1 VDLLPLGLTLA
12 GLVLLSGFFSG
23 SETALFSIAPL
34 RLREMAR
41 SGSPRE
47 RAVARAM
54 ERPRDILV
62 TILVG
67 NMVVNILAS
76 ALGTAAAIG
85 ILGAGAGVAVATTV
99 MTFLILVGGE
109 IAPKTVAYR
118 HAETIAR
125 GVARP
130 LLLLG
135 RLLTPVRVPLLRLTD
150 AVLGGEHRA
159 DDRVDLEEVEAM
171 LRMAHAEGEVETH
184 ERDLVRGVLELGS
197 SPLEDVMTPRTEIFS
212 LPADTRA
219 EDARER
225 LRESGFSKVPVAS
238 EEPDEMK
245 GFVTARDLLL
255 AAPETVIGAIARPV
269 RYVPEVKPALA
280 LLEEFRESGARM
292 ALVVDEHGHLAGLVT
307 LTDLLEE
314 VSGEMIEHG
323 DLHKVAYRKTGPR
336 RVAIPGRMEIRF
348 FNEEFGTELEAE
360 EAETMAGLLLE
371 RTGKI
376 SAAGEEHMVD
386 GVRFRVLEGK
396 PNRIVSL
403 EITVPPR
410 PEGGEE

>member
-1 VDLLPLGLTLA
+1 MELLPLALTLG

-34 RLREMAR
+34 RLREMSR
-41 SGSPRE
+41 SGNARE

-54 ERPRDILV
+54 ERPRDTLV

-76 ALGTAAAIG
+76 ALGTVAAVG
-85 ILGAGAGVAVATTV
+85 MLGAGAGVAVATTV
-99 MTFLILVGGE
+99 MTLLILVGGE

-118 HAETIAR
+118 HAEPIAR
-125 GVARP
+125 VVARP

-135 RLLTPVRVPLLRLTD
+135 RLLTPVRKPLLLLTD
-150 AVLGGEHRA
+150 AVLGGEHRP

-197 SPLEDVMTPRTEIFS
+197 SPLEGVMTPRTEIFS
-212 LPADTRA
+212 LPSETPVA
-219 EDARER
+219 DARGR
-225 LRESGFSKVPVAS
+225 VRESGFSKVPVAS

-255 AAPETVIGAIARPV
+255 ARADATLGAIARPV
-269 RYVPEVKPALA
+269 RYVPEVKPALE
-280 LLEEFRESGARM
+280 LLDEFRESGARLAM
-292 ALVVDEHGHLAGLVT
+292 VVDEHGHLAGLVT

-314 VSGEMIEHG
+314 VSGEMVEHG

-336 RVAIPGRMEIRF
+336 HVAIPGRMEIRF

-360 EAETMAGLLLE
+360 DAETMAGLLLE
-371 RTGKI
+371 RTGRI
-376 SAAGEEHMVD
+376 PAVGEEFTVD
-386 GVRFRVLEGK
+386 GAGFRVLERK

-410 PEGGEE
+410 DGGAS

>member
-1 VDLLPLGLTLA
+1 MEALPLGLTLA

-41 SGSPRE
+41 SGSARE

-54 ERPRDILV
+54 ERPREILV

-76 ALGTAAAIG
+76 ALGTAAAVG
-85 ILGAGAGVAVATTV
+85 VLGAGPGVAVATIV

-118 HAETIAR
+118 HAEPIAR
-125 GVARP
+125 VVARP
-130 LLLLG
+130 LLVLG
-135 RLLTPVRVPLLRLTD
+135 RLLTPVRKPLLRLTD
-150 AVLGGEHRA
+150 AVLGSEHRP

-212 LPADTRA
+212 LPAETTVG
-219 EDARER
+219 EARPR
-225 LRESGFSKVPVAS
+225 VRESGFSKVPVAS
-238 EEPDEMK
+238 GEPDEMR

-255 AAPETVIGAIARPV
+255 ARPEATLGAIARPV
-269 RYVPEVKPALA
+269 RYVPEVKPALG
-280 LLEEFRESGARM
+280 LLEEFRESGARLAM
-292 ALVVDEHGHLAGLVT
+292 VVDEHGHLAGLVT

-314 VSGEMIEHG
+314 VSGEMVEHG

-371 RTGKI
+371 RTGRI
-376 SAAGEEHMVD
+376 PAAGEELAVD
-386 GVRFRVLEGK
+386 GVAFRVLERK

-410 PEGGEE
+410 EEDGR